1 MTIKDEITLDRN
13 SSLKRRKKLGE
24 ITKKFK
30 EMLSKLPIY
39 DSNTKKDDKDNRTG
53 IILNKLSETKMK
65 TVIKSYQNEIDMLTK
80 RSTKYELLSLD
91 NEKEKNELIEQNVL
105 LNNKMIKLNNNNN
118 NNNDVLKEK
127 NNIIIDLKKLNEE
140 SKKKN
145 NILSKEMVNFQT
157 DLELFKKDNLE
168 LKKKLIS

>member
-105 LNNKMIKLNNNNN
+105 LNNKIIKLNNNNN

-127 NNIIIDLKKLNEE
+127 NNIIIDLKKLNEK
-140 SKKKN
+140 SKKK
-145 NILSKEMVNFQT
+145 K
-157 DLELFKKDNLE
+157 
-168 LKKKLIS
+168 